1 MAPAWEPFFCQNG
14 QITLFRFKVSDLLM
28 NVEKNEKIK
37 KYTFFVQEK
46 VWKTPYGKVYYSD
59 I

>member
-37 KYTFFVQEK
+37 NCTFFVQEK
-46 VWKTPYGKVYYSD
+46 VWKTFCEKVYYSD

>member
-1 MAPAWEPFFCQNG
+1 MAPVWEPFFCQNG
-14 QITLFRFKVSDLLM
+14 QITLFRFKVPDLLM

-37 KYTFFVQEK
+37 ICTFFVQEK
-46 VWKTPYGKVYYSD
+46 VWKTFYEKVYYSD

>member
-1 MAPAWEPFFCQNG
+1 LKAFFEEKMIKTT
-14 QITLFRFKVSDLLM
+14 QITLFRFKVPDLLM

-37 KYTFFVQEK
+37 NCTFFVQEK
-46 VWKTPYGKVYYSD
+46 VWKTFREKVYYSD